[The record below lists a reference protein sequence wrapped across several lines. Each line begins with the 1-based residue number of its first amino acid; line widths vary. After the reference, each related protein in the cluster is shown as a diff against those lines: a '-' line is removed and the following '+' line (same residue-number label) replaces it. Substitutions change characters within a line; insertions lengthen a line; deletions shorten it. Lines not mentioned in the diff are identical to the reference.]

1 MRPTNAGVVAS
12 GTQRGFRVARLK
24 LQPMS
29 LRLQVALVIA
39 LLSALPNVVMV
50 MAMVLPAYQRA
61 GELPGGVWP
70 QALLWLAGVVVLS
83 VVMGYIL
90 SGMLLAPL
98 LRAAKDV
105 AGLPHTAQQLSA
117 ARLPVGEDEPAEV
130 AALRRAFNGLLA
142 QVELQQ
148 QRRNSFM
155 AALMH
160 DLKTPLVATTNLL
173 TVVRDDDDLSRERRV
188 EVISRLTTEL
198 RSLTELVQKMVDA
211 HRLERSDV
219 PLHRAAVQLEVLLL
233 SVLERLV
240 PLLDERGVTMTVR
253 GEGVAKVDAREVER
267 ALYNLLSNAVR
278 YASSRIDVE
287 IYPGMIRIQDD
298 GPGLPEPLETLAQ
311 PFTGRTVEIAGSSYA
326 SGTGGLGLF
335 IARRVLEAH
344 GGRLVCEA
352 TGPGGTVLLAY
363 LGPR

>member
-1 MRPTNAGVVAS
+1 MAASSVSVAPS
-12 GTQRGFRVARLK
+12 ASQRDRRVARLK
-24 LQPMS
+24 LRPLS

-50 MAMVLPAYQRA
+50 LAMVLPAYQRA
-61 GELPGGVWP
+61 GELTGGVLP
-70 QALLWLAGVVVLS
+70 QAILWLVGVVVVS

-98 LRAAKDV
+98 IKAARDV
-105 AGLPHTAQQLSA
+105 AGLPHTAEQLSA
-117 ARLPVGEDEPAEV
+117 ARLPIAEDEPAEV
-130 AALRRAFNGLLA
+130 AALRRAFNDLLR

-173 TVVRDDDDLSRERRV
+173 TVVRDDDELSKERRI
-188 EVISRLTTEL
+188 EVIGHLTTEL

-219 PLHRAAVQLEVLLL
+219 PLNRTTVKIDALLR
-233 SVLERLV
+233 SVLQRLE
-240 PLLDERGVTMTVR
+240 PLLDERGVTIALR
-253 GEGVAKVDAREVER
+253 GEAQAKLDTREIER
-267 ALYNLLSNAVR
+267 AIYNLLSNAVR
-278 YASSRIDVE
+278 YARSRIEVE
-287 IYPGMIRIQDD
+287 IYPGMIRIRDD
-298 GPGLPEPLETLAQ
+298 GPGLPAPLETLAQ

-326 SGTGGLGLF
+326 SGTGGLGMF

>member
-1 MRPTNAGVVAS
+1 MRVTSAGATAKPTRS
-12 GTQRGFRVARLK
+12 GARVARLK
-24 LQPMS
+24 LQPLS

-61 GELPGGVWP
+61 GELPSGVWP

-98 LRAAKDV
+98 LKAARDV
-105 AGLPHTAQQLSA
+105 AGLPHAAEQLTA
-117 ARLPVGEDEPAEV
+117 ARLPVGEDEPREV
-130 AALRRAFNGLLA
+130 AALRRAFNDLLS

-173 TVVRDDDDLSRERRV
+173 MVVRDDDDLSREQRV
-188 EVISRLTTEL
+188 DLISRLTTEL

-211 HRLERSDV
+211 HRLERSHV
-219 PLHRAAVQLEVLLL
+219 PLQRTSVQVEVLLL
-233 SVLERLV
+233 SVLSRLE
-240 PLLDERGVTMTVR
+240 PLLDERGVTMGVR
-253 GEGVAKVDAREVER
+253 GEAEVKVDVREVER
-267 ALYNLLSNAVR
+267 AIYNLLSNAVR
-278 YASSRIDVE
+278 YARSRIEVE

-298 GPGLPEPLETLAQ
+298 GPGLPAPLETLAQ

-363 LGPR
+363 LGPP